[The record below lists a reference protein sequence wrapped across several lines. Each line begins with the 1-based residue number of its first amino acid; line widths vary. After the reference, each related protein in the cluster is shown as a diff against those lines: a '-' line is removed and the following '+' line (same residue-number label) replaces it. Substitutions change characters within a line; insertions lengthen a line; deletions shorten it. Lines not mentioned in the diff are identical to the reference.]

1 MAASSTVPGLAGEG
15 SPYPEHGLPTFE
27 RDVRRMFAHLSRR
40 YERFNHA
47 AALGNDLLWRH
58 CALWELDR
66 FRRGPVRRALDIGC
80 GTGEFARAVSGHF
93 PGADVLGLDFTR
105 AMVVEAHDRRAPRGR
120 AGHLAYGTGNAL
132 SIPCADRSFD
142 LVTNAFVA
150 RNLRDLPAAFHEMR
164 RVLRPGGVALTLE
177 ISEPP
182 SPTFRRVFHTHFDKV
197 VPMLGRAVGNEGPSR
212 YLPESLRGFPSRSE
226 VLGMLRASGFPRTG
240 ARSYSFGIVTA
251 FLAETDPVPPQS
263 R

>member
-1 MAASSTVPGLAGEG
+1 MAASSTMPRRASDG
-15 SPYPEHGLPTFE
+15 SPYPERGLPTFE
-27 RDVRRMFAHLSRR
+27 RDVRRMFAHLSQR
-40 YERFNHA
+40 YERFNHV

-66 FRRGPVRRALDIGC
+66 FRRGPVRRALDLGC
-80 GTGEFARAVSGHF
+80 GTGEFARAISGHF
-93 PGADVLGLDFTR
+93 PAADVLGLDFTR
-105 AMVVEAHDRRAPRGR
+105 AMVVEARDRGAPRGR
-120 AGHLAYGTGNAL
+120 AGRIAYGTGNAL
-132 SIPCADRSFD
+132 GIPCADGSFD

-150 RNLRDLPAAFHEMR
+150 RNLRDLPAAFREMH

-182 SPTFRRVFHTHFDKV
+182 SPTFRRVFHAHFDKV

-212 YLPESLRGFPSRSE
+212 YLPESLRGFPSRDE
-226 VLGMLRASGFPRTG
+226 VVGMLRDSGFPRTR

-251 FLAETDPVPPQS
+251 FLAEAAPVPPQS